1 MASTFWWASCTV
13 AKLLS
18 TELSLLSFQEAL
30 LLKGWGS
37 ASQDLVVAADVLC
50 SLHPW
55 QSLREDT
62 TFLSYAVSPGG
73 DPGSLCSL

>member
-18 TELSLLSFQEAL
+18 TKLSLFSFQEAPL
-30 LLKGWGS
+30 LEGWGS
-37 ASQDLVVAADVLC
+37 AGQDLAVAADVLS
-50 SLHPW
+50 SLPSW
-55 QSLREDT
+55 QSSREDT
-62 TFLSYAVSPGG
+62 TSSSYAGSPGG